1 MTEQDKEHTRIL
13 FAGFAMLGL
22 ISRASVWEYKEA
34 WEIADGMID
43 AMEPKDVV
51 GLPAIKRKP
60 RAK

>member
-1 MTEQDKEHTRIL
+1 MTDQDKEHTRIL

-60 RAK
+60 RSK